1 MVCCS
6 EHRECFRA
14 RILSRVLSGLWRGGL
29 KQMRK
34 LQITGKQ
41 GNANNWGSRKKREV
55 EQEEKITAWRSSGLP
70 RAELNGK
77 SVVSLKGWL

>member
-1 MVCCS
+1 
-6 EHRECFRA
+6 
-14 RILSRVLSGLWRGGL
+14 
-29 KQMRK
+29 MRK

-55 EQEEKITAWRSSGLP
+55 EQEERITAWRSSGLP